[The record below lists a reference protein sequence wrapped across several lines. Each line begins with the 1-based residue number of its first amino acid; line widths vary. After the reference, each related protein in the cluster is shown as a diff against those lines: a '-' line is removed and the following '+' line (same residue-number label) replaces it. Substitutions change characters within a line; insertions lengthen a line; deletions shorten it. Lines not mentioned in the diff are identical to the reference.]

1 MLKDMGIA
9 NALAR
14 ETGSAAP
21 MAGLG
26 QQLWQAASL
35 AAGPG
40 ASVSELVRWVEQLS
54 GTEITPGASPR
65 RGAGE

>member
-1 MLKDMGIA
+1 M
-9 NALAR
+9 
-14 ETGSAAP
+14 P

-26 QQLWQAASL
+26 QQLWRMADH

-54 GTEITPGASPR
+54 GTELTPGRAER
-65 RGAGE
+65 QG